1 MRTMFGKA
9 IIVVAL
15 VSAACHSMVP
25 LTFDEVG
32 SVRPGTVYLTRGD
45 ATMLELTGPQ
55 VFGDTIV
62 GYDMGGNFYEL
73 DRKEISRVTVRQSA
87 KVKTMA
93 LVAAGIAGA
102 AAIGVMISGI
112 GGDPPLYDCN
122 DEPDR
127 PECQGMGMPAPT
139 P

>member
-1 MRTMFGKA
+1 MRTTFEKA

-15 VSAACHSMVP
+15 ASAACHTMVP

-32 SVRPGTVYLTRGD
+32 ATRPGTVYLTRGD

-87 KVKTMA
+87 KGKTMA

-102 AAIGVMISGI
+102 AAIGVLISGI
-112 GGDPPLYDCN
+112 GEDSPPYDCN
-122 DEPDR
+122 DT
-127 PECQGMGMPAPT
+127 PEIPPCQGQGP
-139 P
+139 